1 MISICVL
8 SFFLMLWATHLYSPP
23 KTLLAKK
30 LTMQIF
36 CCKLET
42 PIKNPA
48 GAAHHWDR

>member
-1 MISICVL
+1 MCVVIL
-8 SFFLMLWATHLYSPP
+8 SYAVGHTFVQPS